1 MTSTSVLFLEST
13 TGSHAALV
21 TAGDG
26 RELFRLAWTRAES
39 RQDNLDDLVGTMPAD
54 DFHRLSAIVVDVGP
68 GNLATTRAC
77 VAYANALAFSTGLSM
92 GAVDSLEVM
101 AQLAGPVDG
110 TVLAVRRAGPHGF
123 YSRTRGGDGRVG
135 YALLGGDALVAAA
148 HEADVVVHPSE
159 ADGTALEKAGVDLSR
174 ARLLT
179 PTVDAV
185 RDVWIGEGRAAD
197 ARVLEPLTETG
208 SRFA

>member
-1 MTSTSVLFLEST
+1 M
-13 TGSHAALV
+13 
-21 TAGDG
+21 
-26 RELFRLAWTRAES
+26 
-39 RQDNLDDLVGTMPAD
+39 
-54 DFHRLSAIVVDVGP
+54 
-68 GNLATTRAC
+68 
-77 VAYANALAFSTGLSM
+77 
-92 GAVDSLEVM
+92 
-101 AQLAGPVDG
+101 
-110 TVLAVRRAGPHGF
+110 LAVRRAGPHGF

-148 HEADVVVHPSE
+148 HEADVVVNPSE

-185 RDVWIGEGRAAD
+185 RDCGSRGAAAD
-197 ARVLEPLTETG
+197 ARVSNHSPDG

>member
-1 MTSTSVLFLEST
+1 M
-13 TGSHAALV
+13 
-21 TAGDG
+21 
-26 RELFRLAWTRAES
+26 
-39 RQDNLDDLVGTMPAD
+39 
-54 DFHRLSAIVVDVGP
+54 GP

-208 SRFA
+208 ARFA